1 MDKKYTIEW
10 VEIKKEGETN
20 GRPWK
25 ITEMNLKDEAGV
37 ITDKVSTFD
46 NVMAGQVIEGQI
58 TTNDKGYLN
67 FQSKKAEAKANF
79 KTAQTEKL
87 MERKETSIG
96 KFQDSKEWSIKLAS
110 SMGKAIDL
118 ALAEDKEMNDES
130 RKLSI
135 KKWREWILRSW
146 DIDPTDIPPFNSPQ

>member
-1 MDKKYTIEW
+1 MDKKYEIIS
-10 VEIKKEGETN
+10 VEIKKEGKTN

-25 ITEMNLKDEAGV
+25 ITEMNLKDEQGV
-37 ITDKVSTFD
+37 VTDKVSTFD
-46 NVMAGQVIEGQI
+46 NVMAGSVIEGKI
-58 TTNDKGYLN
+58 VTNDKGYLS
-67 FQSKKAEAKANF
+67 FQTKKAEAKANF

-118 ALAEDKEMNDES
+118 ALAEEKEMNDES

-135 KKWREWILRSW
+135 KKWREWILNNW
-146 DIDPTDIPPFNSPQ
+146 EVNPENIQPF